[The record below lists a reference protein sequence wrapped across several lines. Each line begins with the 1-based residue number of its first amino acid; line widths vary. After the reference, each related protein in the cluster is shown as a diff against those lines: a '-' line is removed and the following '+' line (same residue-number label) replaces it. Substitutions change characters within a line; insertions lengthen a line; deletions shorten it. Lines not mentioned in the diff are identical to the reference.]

1 MFGSKILGTLEL
13 VRSKV
18 RRRKKEVLC
27 FFIVVMITFFAVW
40 KNGGDNMLETKFDI
54 FHPSFI
60 STGIDRNF
68 GSVIVLK
75 NKAMLD
81 KHSYSDGYSSLFY
94 HEELLQAE
102 KRPPTVHG
110 KDKTK
115 TILVWTQNWNNW
127 NELPK

>member
-1 MFGSKILGTLEL
+1 MFGSRQLGTLEL

-18 RRRKKEVLC
+18 RRRKKEVLLC
-27 FFIVVMITFFAVW
+27 FCIVVMITFFAVW
-40 KNGGDNMLETKFDI
+40 KDGGDNMLETKFDI
-54 FHPSFI
+54 FHPSII

-68 GSVIVLK
+68 GPVLK

-81 KHSYSDGYSSLFY
+81 KHSYSDGSSSLFY
-94 HEELLQAE
+94 HEELLHAE
-102 KRPPTVHG
+102 KRPPTAYA

-115 TILVWTQNWNNW
+115 TILVWTQNQNNW